1 MLIDSEIETLMDQMH
16 LAIQT
21 ADFTALGAL
30 STELEAALSALPD
43 RLDSASLLR
52 LRHKA
57 ERNANGAQAASRG
70 VRAAL
75 RRLDEVKQNANG
87 LVTYDENG
95 RRMTQALS
103 GDLSRR
109 F

>member
-21 ADFTALGAL
+21 ADFAALGGLSSALEEALTALPEG
-30 STELEAALSALPD
+30 
-43 RLDSASLLR
+43 LDAPSLQR

-87 LVTYDENG
+87 LVTYDDKG
-95 RRMTQALS
+95 QRTTQAF
-103 GDLSRR
+103 GGGLSRR